1 MNVSYFCE
9 LVGFILSGAIIGC
22 LYRFE
27 ENKKLTRIVNNQ
39 DNEIQW
45 LQEERAMYKYKYENK
60 QCERNHISD
69 LDGIEADARKAS
81 GYHEEI

>member
-1 MNVSYFCE
+1 
-9 LVGFILSGAIIGC
+9 
-22 LYRFE
+22 
-27 ENKKLTRIVNNQ
+27 
-39 DNEIQW
+39 
-45 LQEERAMYKYKYENK
+45 MYKYKYENK